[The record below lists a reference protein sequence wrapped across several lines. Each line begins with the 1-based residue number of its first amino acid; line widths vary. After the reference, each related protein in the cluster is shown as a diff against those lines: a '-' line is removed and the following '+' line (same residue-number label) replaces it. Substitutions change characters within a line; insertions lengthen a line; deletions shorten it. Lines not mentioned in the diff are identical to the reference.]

1 MTSKERLK
9 KICRFEPV
17 DKSFIWSAASWNE
30 ALDRWQQEGMPVRDL
45 SNMKQVNHH
54 FLGWEYQHEAIPV
67 VGAIFGMGKC
77 GNPPWVVAIHP
88 IFERKVLEEE
98 VEHVVEVD
106 YDGTIVRRRKHRDDT
121 IPQVLEYPVKDR
133 GSKTHGQ
140 FQVSAQISESPRTH
154 FNAEL
159 QFACQQ
165 LQIGELLIWQGMQ
178 RQIVCN
184 LNDFDAESKGFVQQT
199 VGGKPDSIRMSGIA
213 RNAHR
218 PAVGVGTDSQLHS
231 WILIML
237 ILASSVGFCVFK
249 VHLSELMT
257 PGTVVLQLSVQSGKC
272 GIDLPIH

>member
-17 DKSFIWSAASWNE
+17 DMPFIWSAASWNE

-67 VGAIFGMGKC
+67 VGAIFAMGKC

-88 IFERKVLEEE
+88 IFERK
-98 VEHVVEVD
+98 
-106 YDGTIVRRRKHRDDT
+106 
-121 IPQVLEYPVKDR
+121 VLEYPVKDR